1 MSDFSIIGNRTAM
14 IDAAAKTTGAGKYT
28 DDLSVPGMLVGKILH
43 SPYPHARIRRIDT
56 SRAEKCEG
64 VVAVVVGQD
73 APNPYGILPVG
84 HDEYALALDKV
95 RYVGDNVACV
105 VAVSE
110 SIAETALEL
119 IDVEYEVLPAYFD
132 PEESMKAVTDL
143 IHDSK
148 PGNLEKDYHHV
159 FGDPDQGF
167 AGADQI
173 AEARFIAN
181 EVTHAAME
189 PHSTLASFEIDPHTG
204 KPGRLTVWSSTQV
217 PYYLQH
223 KLSLVLEMPMA
234 QIRVIKPLVGGGFGG
249 KSEVIPLEIIAA
261 IAARKAQAAVK
272 ITYTREEVF
281 WAHRGRPR
289 TIIDL
294 KTGVKKD
301 GRITAVKA
309 RVVQDGGAYC
319 SYGVVTILYSGAL
332 LGALY
337 DIPNIQYDGYRV
349 LTNKPACGA
358 MRGHGT
364 VNVRFAFESQ
374 LDELALAIGMDPAEI
389 RQRNLLQ
396 PPCITVNGLRV
407 QSYGLPECIE
417 KTVDRSGWKQRKGK
431 LPRGRGLGIACSHYV
446 SGAANSIIRSDMP
459 HSTVNI
465 KIDRDGGV
473 VVYTGA
479 SEIGQGSDTMTAQIA
494 AEVLGCS
501 LPRVRVIAADTD
513 LTPIDIGSYSSRVTF
528 MAGNATLRAASE
540 VKRLIAAAA
549 AKKMGCAAEDL
560 IFRNDQVLRKNA
572 AASVGELADKSVRTT
587 QDEASVSGRVEGQ
600 ILRGS
605 LQQKRKEEGPKEK
618 MSFEEAVVAA
628 IDFHGGL
635 TGTGSYAPPQE
646 ARGGKHK
653 GAGVGPSPA
662 YSYSAQVAEVSVDEE
677 TGEVVVHKVWAAHDC
692 GRALNPVSVEGQI
705 IGSVWMGMGQ
715 ALTEEMVWKDGMLMN
730 PGLLEYRSP
739 SSVESPEVEPII
751 VESVDPEG
759 PFGAKE
765 CSEGSLAATIPA
777 IANAI
782 YDAVGV
788 RLRESPFT
796 PERVLSA
803 LRAKRNARALN
814 LTKVLT
820 RLLRHASANT
830 ADRCASKVRARNA
843 TRSIHRGE
851 KCRPPRA
858 VPIEPYKVQTAPA
871 QNCRRRNRVS
881 RGTFDACRAWQ
892 LARAGSN
899 SHPNHCRRH
908 RFNSIDAAETIRAG
922 ARSRSARNRSAA
934 RHPAAARRRR
944 RNRGP
949 HHAPR
954 HRALRLS
961 APALCG
967 PHRSSGDRGIART
980 AEHGHHRR

>member
-1 MSDFSIIGNRTAM
+1 VTQPTTKDERPATDFSIIGKPTAM
-14 IDAAAKTTGAGKYT
+14 VDAAEKTTGAGKYT

-43 SPYPHARIRRIDT
+43 SPYPHARIQRIDT
-56 SRAEKCEG
+56 SRAEQLEG
-64 VVAVVVGQD
+64 VVAVVVGKD

-84 HDEYALALDKV
+84 HDEHALALDKV

-105 VAVSE
+105 VATSE
-110 SIAETALEL
+110 SIAEKALEL
-119 IDVEYEVLPAYFD
+119 IDVDYEVLPAYFD
-132 PEESMKAVTDL
+132 PEESMKASTDL
-143 IHDSK
+143 IHDNK
-148 PGNLEKDYHHV
+148 PNNLEKDYHHI
-159 FGDPDQGF
+159 FGDPDRGF
-167 AGADQI
+167 AEADHV

-189 PHSTLASFEIDPHTG
+189 PHSTLAAFEIDPHTG

-223 KLSLVLEMPMA
+223 KLSLVLEIPMA

-249 KSEVIPLEIIAA
+249 KSEVIPIEIIAA
-261 IAARKAQAAVK
+261 VAACKAQAPVK

-294 KTGVKKD
+294 KIGVKND

-374 LDELALAIGMDPAEI
+374 LDELAAKIAMDPAEI
-389 RQRNLLQ
+389 RRRNLLK

-417 KTVDRSGWKQRKGK
+417 KTVGRSGWNERKGK
-431 LPRGRGLGIACSHYV
+431 LPRGRGIGIACSHYV

-501 LPRVRVIAADTD
+501 LSRVRVIAADTD

-528 MAGNATLRAASE
+528 MAGNATLRAANE
-540 VKRLIAAAA
+540 VKKLIAAAA
-549 AKKMGCAAEDL
+549 AKKMNCQPDDLVFREDAVVSKNSHVGTAAIGRPAE
-560 IFRNDQVLRKNA
+560 QVA
-572 AASVGELADKSVRTT
+572 AAT
-587 QDEASVSGRVEGQ
+587 VSGRVEGQ

-605 LQQKRKEEGPKEK
+605 LQQKRKDDGPKDQ
-618 MSFEEAVVAA
+618 MTFEEAVVAA
-628 IDFHGGL
+628 IDFHGAL
-635 TGTGSYAPPQE
+635 TGTGSYAPPPE

-677 TGEVVVHKVWAAHDC
+677 TGEVTVHKVWAAHDC

-715 ALTEEMVWKDGMLMN
+715 ALSEEMVWKDGMLMN

-751 VESVDPEG
+751 VESIDPEG

-782 YDAVGV
+782 YDAVGI
-788 RLRESPFT
+788 RLHESPFT
-796 PERVLSA
+796 PERVLAA
-803 LRAKRNARALN
+803 LRAQKNAKALN
-814 LTKVLT
+814 LTEGVDPTSPT
-820 RLLRHASANT
+820 RFREH
-830 ADRCASKVRARNA
+830 
-843 TRSIHRGE
+843 G
-851 KCRPPRA
+851 
-858 VPIEPYKVQTAPA
+858 
-871 QNCRRRNRVS
+871 
-881 RGTFDACRAWQ
+881 
-892 LARAGSN
+892 GSLWFKGKG
-899 SHPNHCRRH
+899 P
-908 RFNSIDAAETIRAG
+908 E
-922 ARSRSARNRSAA
+922 
-934 RHPAAARRRR
+934 RHPLD
-944 RNRGP
+944 P
-949 HHAPR
+949 SR
-954 HRALRLS
+954 HE
-961 APALCG
+961 PAG
-967 PHRSSGDRGIART
+967 GAD
-980 AEHGHHRR
+980 

>member
-1 MSDFSIIGNRTAM
+1 MSDYSTIGKPTAM
-14 IDAAAKTTGAGKYT
+14 IDAAGKTTGAGKYT
-28 DDLSVPGMLVGKILH
+28 DDLSLPGMLVGKILH
-43 SPYPHARIRRIDT
+43 SPYPHARIKRIDT
-56 SRAEKCEG
+56 SRADKLEG
-64 VVAVVVGQD
+64 VVAVVVGKD

-84 HDEYALALDKV
+84 HDEHALALDKV
-95 RYVGDNVACV
+95 RYAGDNVACV

-110 SIAETALEL
+110 AIAEKALEL
-119 IDVEYEVLPAYFD
+119 IDVDYEVLPAYFD
-132 PEESMKAVTDL
+132 PEESMKAQTDL
-143 IHDSK
+143 IHDNK

-159 FGDPDQGF
+159 FGDPDKGF
-167 AGADQI
+167 ADADHV

-189 PHSTLASFEIDPHTG
+189 PHSTLASFELDPHTG
-204 KPGRLTVWSSTQV
+204 KMGRLTVWSSTQV

-223 KLSLVLEMPMA
+223 KLSLVLEMPMS

-261 IAARKAQAAVK
+261 VAARKAQAPVK

-294 KTGVKKD
+294 KTGVKND
-301 GRITAVKA
+301 GRITSVKA

-374 LDELALAIGMDPAEI
+374 LDELASKIGMDPAKI
-389 RQRNLLQ
+389 RQRNLLK

-417 KTVDRSGWKQRKGK
+417 KTVERSGWKPRKGK
-431 LPRGRGLGIACSHYV
+431 LPKGRGLGIACSHYV

-501 LPRVRVIAADTD
+501 LSRVRVIAADTD

-528 MAGNATLRAASE
+528 MAGNATLRAAE
-540 VKRLIAAAA
+540 DVKKRIAAAA
-549 AKKMGCAAEDL
+549 AKKMACGPEDL
-560 IFRNDQVLRKNA
+560 IFRNDRVLKRNSTA
-572 AASVGELADKSVRTT
+572 TAGLRNLADKSVRSTRAV
-587 QDEASVSGRVEGQ
+587 ASVSGRVEGQ

-605 LQQKRKEEGPKEK
+605 LQQKRREEGPKEW
-618 MSFEEAVVAA
+618 MTFEEAVVAA
-628 IDFHGGL
+628 IDFHGAL
-635 TGTGSYAPPQE
+635 AGTGSYAPPQE

-677 TGEVVVHKVWAAHDC
+677 TGEVTVHKVWAAHDC

-739 SSVESPEVEPII
+739 SSIESPAVEAII
-751 VESVDPEG
+751 VESIDPEG

-788 RLRESPFT
+788 RLHECPFT
-796 PERVLSA
+796 PERVLAA
-803 LRAKRNARALN
+803 LRAKRNAKALN
-814 LTKVLT
+814 LTEGVDPTAPERFREHGGALCFKGKGPE
-820 RLLRHASANT
+820 RHAL
-830 ADRCASKVRARNA
+830 D
-843 TRSIHRGE
+843 
-851 KCRPPRA
+851 P
-858 VPIEPYKVQTAPA
+858 
-871 QNCRRRNRVS
+871 
-881 RGTFDACRAWQ
+881 
-892 LARAGSN
+892 
-899 SHPNHCRRH
+899 
-908 RFNSIDAAETIRAG
+908 
-922 ARSRSARNRSAA
+922 A
-934 RHPAAARRRR
+934 RHESPVPA
-944 RNRGP
+944 RG
-949 HHAPR
+949 A
-954 HRALRLS
+954 
-961 APALCG
+961 
-967 PHRSSGDRGIART
+967 D
-980 AEHGHHRR
+980 

>member
-1 MSDFSIIGNRTAM
+1 MTDFSIIGKPIAM
-14 IDAAAKTTGAGKYT
+14 VDAAGKTTGAGKYT
-28 DDLSVPGMLVGKILH
+28 DDLSLPGVLIGKILH
-43 SPYPHARIRRIDT
+43 SPHPHARIKHIDT
-56 SRAEKCEG
+56 IRAEKLDG
-64 VVAVVVGQD
+64 VVAVVIGSD

-84 HDEYALALDKV
+84 HDEHALATDKV

-105 VAVSE
+105 AAVDE
-110 SIAETALEL
+110 ATAERALEL
-119 IDVEYEVLPAYFD
+119 IDVEYEILPAYFD
-132 PEESMKAVTDL
+132 PEEAMKTERDL
-143 IHDSK
+143 IHDNK
-148 PGNLEKDYHHV
+148 PHNIEKDYHHI
-159 FGDPDQGF
+159 FGDPEKGF
-167 AGADQI
+167 AEADHI

-189 PHSTLASFEIDPHTG
+189 PHSTLASFELNSQTG
-204 KPGRLTVWSSTQV
+204 QLGRLTVWSSTQV

-223 KLSLVLEMPMA
+223 KLALVLEMPMS

-261 IAARKAQAAVK
+261 IAARKAKAPVK

-294 KTGVKKD
+294 KTGVKND
-301 GRITAVKA
+301 GRITSVKA
-309 RVVQDGGAYC
+309 RVVQDGGGYC

-374 LDELALAIGMDPAEI
+374 LDELAAKLKMDPAEI
-389 RQRNLLQ
+389 RRRNLLT
-396 PPCITVNGLRV
+396 PPCVTVNGLRV

-417 KTVDRSGWKQRKGK
+417 KVVERSGWMDRKGK
-431 LPRGRGLGIACSHYV
+431 LQKSRGLGIACSHYV

-501 LPRVRVIAADTD
+501 LSRVKIVAADTD

-528 MAGNATLRAASE
+528 MAGNATLRAAEE
-540 VKRLIAAAA
+540 VKKQIASAA
-549 AKKMGCAAEDL
+549 AKKMNC
-560 IFRNDQVLRKNA
+560 
-572 AASVGELADKSVRTT
+572 SVEELVFWDDGVWRSGLELDNQMPAQTPRGPDGRGRPSPHGSRV
-587 QDEASVSGRVEGQ
+587 QLGSEILQGSEQPSVSGRVEGQ

-605 LQQKRKEEGPKEK
+605 LQQKRKEEGPKDSI
-618 MSFEEAVVAA
+618 SFEEAVVAA
-628 IDFHGGL
+628 IDFHGTL
-635 TGTGSYAPPQE
+635 TGTGSYAPPPE

-653 GAGVGPSPA
+653 GGGVGPSPA
-662 YSYSAQVAEVSVDEE
+662 YSYSAQVAEVSVDED
-677 TGEVVVHKVWAAHDC
+677 TGEVAVHKVWAAHDC

-715 ALTEEMVWKDGMLMN
+715 ALTEEMIWKDGLLMN

-739 SSVESPEVEPII
+739 SSVESPEVEAII
-751 VESVDPEG
+751 VESIDPEG

-788 RLRESPFT
+788 RLHECPFT
-796 PERVLSA
+796 PERVLAA
-803 LRAKRNARALN
+803 LRAKKNAKALN
-814 LTKVLT
+814 LTEGV
-820 RLLRHASANT
+820 
-830 ADRCASKVRARNA
+830 D
-843 TRSIHRGE
+843 
-851 KCRPPRA
+851 P
-858 VPIEPYKVQTAPA
+858 TAP
-871 QNCRRRNRVS
+871 S
-881 RGTFDACRAWQ
+881 RFREHGGALWFK
-892 LARAGSN
+892 GKG
-899 SHPNHCRRH
+899 PERH
-908 RFNSIDAAETIRAG
+908 EMD
-922 ARSRSARNRSAA
+922 SAR
-934 RHPAAARRRR
+934 
-944 RNRGP
+944 
-949 HHAPR
+949 
-954 HRALRLS
+954 
-961 APALCG
+961 
-967 PHRSSGDRGIART
+967 T
-980 AEHGHHRR
+980 E

>member
-1 MSDFSIIGNRTAM
+1 MTDFSILGKPIAM
-14 IDAAAKTTGAGKYT
+14 VDAAGKTTGAGKYT
-28 DDLSVPGMLVGKILH
+28 DDLSVSGMLVGRILH
-43 SPYPHARIRRIDT
+43 SPYPHARFRRIDT
-56 SRAEKCEG
+56 SRAEKLEG
-64 VVAVVVGQD
+64 VVAIATGKD
-73 APNPYGILPVG
+73 APNTYGILPVG
-84 HDEYALALDKV
+84 HDEHALAVDKV

-105 VAVSE
+105 AARDE
-110 SIAETALEL
+110 ATADKALEL

-132 PEESMKAVTDL
+132 PERSMEANTDL
-143 IHDSK
+143 IHDNK
-148 PGNLEKDYHHV
+148 PHNLEKDYHHV
-159 FGDPDQGF
+159 FGDPEKGF
-167 AGADQI
+167 AEADYV

-189 PHSTLASFEIDPHTG
+189 PHSTLANFEIDSQTG
-204 KPGRLTVWSSTQV
+204 KPGRLIVWSSTQV

-223 KLSLVLEMPMA
+223 KLSLVMEMPMA

-261 IAARKAQAAVK
+261 VVARKARAPVK

-289 TIIDL
+289 TLVDL
-294 KTGVKKD
+294 KTGVTRD

-374 LDELALAIGMDPAEI
+374 LDELAAKINLDPAEI

-396 PPCITVNGLRV
+396 PPCVTVNGLRV

-417 KTVDRSGWKQRKGK
+417 KTVERSGWKERKGK
-431 LPRGRGLGIACSHYV
+431 LPRGRGLGIGCSHYV

-494 AEVLGCS
+494 AETLGCT
-501 LPRVRVIAADTD
+501 LGRIKIVAADTD

-528 MAGNATLRAASE
+528 MAGNATLRAAQE
-540 VKRLIAAAA
+540 VKRQIASAAAR
-549 AKKMGCAAEDL
+549 KMGCAAEEMV
-560 IFRNDQVLRKNA
+560 FRDDVVSRKNHAGESPASTQA
-572 AASVGELADKSVRTT
+572 ATRSEP
-587 QDEASVSGRVEGQ
+587 SVSGRVEGQ

-605 LQQKRKEEGPKEK
+605 LQQKRKDEAPKDS
-618 MSFEEAVVAA
+618 MTFEEAVVAA
-628 IDFHGGL
+628 IDFHGTL
-635 TGTGSYAPPQE
+635 TGTGSYAPPPE

-653 GAGVGPSPA
+653 GGGVGPSPA

-677 TGEVVVHKVWAAHDC
+677 TGEVTVHKVWAAHDC

-715 ALTEEMVWKDGMLMN
+715 ALTEEMVWKDGVLMN

-751 VESVDPEG
+751 VESIDPEG

-788 RLRESPFT
+788 RLHETPFT
-796 PERVLSA
+796 PERVLAA
-803 LRAKRNARALN
+803 LRAKMNSKPIN
-814 LTKVLT
+814 LTEGVDPTSPAGFREHGGSLWF
-820 RLLRHASANT
+820 
-830 ADRCASKVRARNA
+830 
-843 TRSIHRGE
+843 RGKGPE
-851 KCRPPRA
+851 
-858 VPIEPYKVQTAPA
+858 
-871 QNCRRRNRVS
+871 
-881 RGTFDACRAWQ
+881 
-892 LARAGSN
+892 
-899 SHPNHCRRH
+899 
-908 RFNSIDAAETIRAG
+908 
-922 ARSRSARNRSAA
+922 
-934 RHPAAARRRR
+934 RHPLDPARR
-944 RNRGP
+944 P
-949 HHAPR
+949 EPVQ
-954 HRALRLS
+954 
-961 APALCG
+961 
-967 PHRSSGDRGIART
+967 
-980 AEHGHHRR
+980 

>member
-1 MSDFSIIGNRTAM
+1 M
-14 IDAAAKTTGAGKYT
+14 
-28 DDLSVPGMLVGKILH
+28 PGMLIGKILH
-43 SPYPHARIRRIDT
+43 SPLPHARIKKIDP
-56 SRAEKCEG
+56 SKALALEG
-64 VVAVVVGQD
+64 VVCVVVGED
-73 APNPYGILPVG
+73 APNKYGILPVG
-84 HDEYALALDKV
+84 HDGTALAVDKV

-105 VAVSE
+105 CAISE
-110 SIAETALEL
+110 RIAEEAMEL
-119 IDVEYEVLPAYFD
+119 IDVEYEALPAYFD
-132 PEESMKAVTDL
+132 PEEAMKAESDL
-143 IHDSK
+143 IHEHK
-148 PGNLEKDYHHV
+148 EHNIEKDYHHV
-159 FGDPDQGF
+159 FGDPDKGF
-167 AGADQI
+167 AEADLT
-173 AEARFIAN
+173 AEARYIAN

-189 PHSTLASFEIDPHTG
+189 PHSTLAAFEFDAQSG
-204 KPGRLTVWSSTQV
+204 RSERLTVWSSTQV

-223 KLSLVLEMPMA
+223 KLSIVLEMPMA

-261 IAARKAQAAVK
+261 VAARKAKAPVK

-294 KTGVKKD
+294 KTAVKTD

-309 RVVQDGGAYC
+309 RVVQYGGGYC
-319 SYGVVTILYSGAL
+319 SYGLVTILYSGAL

-374 LDELALAIGMDPAEI
+374 LDEVAAKLKIDPAEI
-389 RQRNLLQ
+389 RRRNLLK
-396 PPCITVNGLRV
+396 PPCVTVNGLRV
-407 QSYGLPECIE
+407 QSYGLPESIE
-417 KTVDRSGWKQRKGK
+417 QVVERSGWKQRKGK
-431 LPRGRGLGIACSHYV
+431 LSKGRGLGLGCSHYV

-501 LPRVRVIAADTD
+501 LSRVRVIAADTD

-528 MAGNATLRAASE
+528 MAGNATLRAANE
-540 VKRLIAAAA
+540 VKKLIAAAA
-549 AKKMGCAAEDL
+549 AKKMDCQPDDLVFREDAVVSRNGHVGTAAIGRPAE
-560 IFRNDQVLRKNA
+560 QSSA
-572 AASVGELADKSVRTT
+572 AT
-587 QDEASVSGRVEGQ
+587 VSGRVEGQ

-605 LQQKRKEEGPKEK
+605 LQQKRKDEGPKDQ
-618 MSFEEAVVAA
+618 MTFEEAVVAA
-628 IDFHGGL
+628 IDFHGAL
-635 TGTGSYAPPQE
+635 TGTGSYAPPPE

-662 YSYSAQVAEVSVDEE
+662 YSYSAQVAEVTVDEE
-677 TGEVVVHKVWAAHDC
+677 TGEVTVHKVWAAHDC

-730 PGLLEYRSP
+730 PGMLEYRSP

-751 VESVDPEG
+751 VESIDPEG

-777 IANAI
+777 ISNAI
-782 YDAVGV
+782 YDAVEI
-788 RLRESPFT
+788 RLHECPFT
-796 PERVLSA
+796 PERVLAA
-803 LRAKRNARALN
+803 LRALKKSKHIN
-814 LTKVLT
+814 LTEGVDPVAPT
-820 RLLRHASANT
+820 RFREHGGALCFRGKGPERHAL
-830 ADRCASKVRARNA
+830 DP
-843 TRSIHRGE
+843 G
-851 KCRPPRA
+851 
-858 VPIEPYKVQTAPA
+858 
-871 QNCRRRNRVS
+871 RRETTVE
-881 RGTFDACRAWQ
+881 
-892 LARAGSN
+892 AG
-899 SHPNHCRRH
+899 
-908 RFNSIDAAETIRAG
+908 
-922 ARSRSARNRSAA
+922 
-934 RHPAAARRRR
+934 
-944 RNRGP
+944 
-949 HHAPR
+949 
-954 HRALRLS
+954 
-961 APALCG
+961 
-967 PHRSSGDRGIART
+967 GDD
-980 AEHGHHRR
+980 

>member
-1 MSDFSIIGNRTAM
+1 MSNFSIIGKPTAM
-14 IDAAAKTTGAGKYT
+14 IDAAEKTTGGGKYT
-28 DDLSVPGMLVGKILH
+28 DDLSLPGMLVGKILH
-43 SPYPHARIRRIDT
+43 SPFPHARIKRIDP
-56 SRAEKCEG
+56 SRAEGLDG
-64 VVAVVVGQD
+64 VVAVVVGGD

-84 HDEYALALDKV
+84 HDEHALALDKV

-110 SIAETALEL
+110 AVAEKAMEL
-119 IDVEYEVLPAYFD
+119 IDVSYEVLPAYFD
-132 PEESMKAVTDL
+132 PEESMKAKTDL
-143 IHDSK
+143 IHDNK
-148 PGNLEKDYHHV
+148 PGNLEKDYHHA
-159 FGDPDQGF
+159 FGDPDKGF
-167 AGADQI
+167 AEADHV

-189 PHSTLASFEIDPHTG
+189 PHSTLASFELDPHTG
-204 KPGRLTVWSSTQV
+204 NLGRLTVWSSTQV

-223 KLSLVLEMPMA
+223 KLSLVLEMPMS

-261 IAARKAQAAVK
+261 VAARKAKAPVK

-294 KTGVKKD
+294 KTGIKND
-301 GRITAVKA
+301 GRITCVKA

-374 LDELALAIGMDPAEI
+374 LDELAVKIGMDPAEI
-389 RQRNLLQ
+389 RQRNLLK

-417 KTVDRSGWKQRKGK
+417 KTVERSGWKQRKGK

-479 SEIGQGSDTMTAQIA
+479 SEIGQGSDTMTAQVA

-501 LPRVRVIAADTD
+501 LARVRVIAADTD

-528 MAGNATLRAASE
+528 MAGNATLRAAE
-540 VKRLIAAAA
+540 DVKKRIAAAA
-549 AKKMGCAAEDL
+549 AKKMNCSMEGLAFRDDIVFKKGSAPPAVKKDQAEE
-560 IFRNDQVLRKNA
+560 VEVTEA
-572 AASVGELADKSVRTT
+572 G
-587 QDEASVSGRVEGQ
+587 ASVSGRVVGQ

-605 LQQKRKEEGPKEK
+605 LQQKLKEEGPKEW
-618 MSFEEAVVAA
+618 MTFEEAVVAA
-628 IDFHGGL
+628 IDFHGAL
-635 TGTGSYAPPQE
+635 TGTGSYAPPPE

-653 GAGVGPSPA
+653 GGGVGPSPA
-662 YSYSAQVAEVSVDEE
+662 YSYSAQVAEVSVDED
-677 TGEVVVHKVWAAHDC
+677 TGEVTVHKVWAAHDC

-730 PGLLEYRSP
+730 AGMLEYRSP

-751 VESVDPEG
+751 VESIDPEG

-777 IANAI
+777 ISNAI

-788 RLRESPFT
+788 RLHESPFT
-796 PERVLSA
+796 PERVLAA
-803 LRAKRNARALN
+803 LRAKKKDKALN
-814 LTKVLT
+814 LTEGV
-820 RLLRHASANT
+820 
-830 ADRCASKVRARNA
+830 D
-843 TRSIHRGE
+843 
-851 KCRPPRA
+851 P
-858 VPIEPYKVQTAPA
+858 TAP
-871 QNCRRRNRVS
+871 Q
-881 RGTFDACRAWQ
+881 
-892 LARAGSN
+892 
-899 SHPNHCRRH
+899 
-908 RFNSIDAAETIRAG
+908 RFR
-922 ARSRSARNRSAA
+922 
-934 RHPAAARRRR
+934 
-944 RNRGP
+944 
-949 HHAPR
+949 
-954 HRALRLS
+954 
-961 APALCG
+961 
-967 PHRSSGDRGIART
+967 
-980 AEHGHHRR
+980 EHGGSLCFKGKGPERHVLDPAYREATATGGAH

>member
-1 MSDFSIIGNRTAM
+1 MSEDFSIIGKPVAM
-14 IDAAAKTTGAGKYT
+14 IDAAEKTTGAGKYA

-43 SPYPHARIRRIDT
+43 SPYPHARIKRIDS
-56 SRAEKCEG
+56 SRAEKLEG
-64 VVAVVVGQD
+64 VVAVAVGTD

-84 HDEYALALDKV
+84 HDEHALALDKV

-110 SIAETALEL
+110 SIAEKALEL
-119 IDVEYEVLPAYFD
+119 IDVDYELLPAYFD
-132 PEESMKAVTDL
+132 PEESMKAQSDL
-143 IHDSK
+143 IHENK
-148 PGNLEKDYHHV
+148 PNNTEKDYHHV
-159 FGDPDQGF
+159 FGDPEKGF
-167 AGADQI
+167 GEADCV

-189 PHSTLASFEIDPHTG
+189 PHSTLASFELDPHTG
-204 KPGRLTVWSSTQV
+204 QIGHLTVWSSTQV

-223 KLSLVLEMPMA
+223 KLSLVLEMPMS

-261 IAARKAQAAVK
+261 IAARKAKAPVK

-294 KTGVKKD
+294 KTGAKRD

-309 RVVQDGGAYC
+309 RVIQDGGAYC

-374 LDELALAIGMDPAEI
+374 LDELAAKIGIDPAEI
-389 RQRNLLQ
+389 RCRNLLQ

-417 KTVDRSGWKQRKGK
+417 KTVERSGWNERRGK
-431 LPRGRGLGIACSHYV
+431 LPKGRGLGIACSHYV

-494 AEVLGCS
+494 AEALGCS
-501 LPRVRVIAADTD
+501 LSRVRVIAADTD

-528 MAGNATLRAASE
+528 MAGNATLRAAEE
-540 VKRLIAAAA
+540 VKKLIAAAA
-549 AKKMGCAAEDL
+549 AKKMSCAPEDL
-560 IFRNDQVLRKNA
+560 LFRDDTVVRKNRHVGTA
-572 AASVGELADKSVRTT
+572 APGCPAEQSSAS
-587 QDEASVSGRVEGQ
+587 ASVSGRVEGQ

-605 LQQKRKEEGPKEK
+605 LQQKRKDEGPKDS
-618 MSFEEAVVAA
+618 MTFEEAVVAA
-628 IDFHGGL
+628 IDFHGAL

-662 YSYSAQVAEVSVDEE
+662 YSYSAQVAEVSVDQDS
-677 TGEVVVHKVWAAHDC
+677 GEVTVHKVWAAHDC

-715 ALTEEMVWKDGMLMN
+715 ALTEEMIWKDGMLMN

-739 SSVESPEVEPII
+739 SAVESPVVEPII
-751 VESVDPEG
+751 VESIDPEG

-788 RLRESPFT
+788 RLHESPFT
-796 PERVLSA
+796 PERVLAA
-803 LRAKRNARALN
+803 LRAKRNAKALN
-814 LTKVLT
+814 LTEGV
-820 RLLRHASANT
+820 
-830 ADRCASKVRARNA
+830 D
-843 TRSIHRGE
+843 
-851 KCRPPRA
+851 P
-858 VPIEPYKVQTAPA
+858 TAPA
-871 QNCRRRNRVS
+871 RFREHGGSLWFEGKGPERHALDPCRR
-881 RGTFDACRAWQ
+881 G
-892 LARAGSN
+892 
-899 SHPNHCRRH
+899 
-908 RFNSIDAAETIRAG
+908 IRAG
-922 ARSRSARNRSAA
+922 GA
-934 RHPAAARRRR
+934 
-944 RNRGP
+944 
-949 HHAPR
+949 
-954 HRALRLS
+954 
-961 APALCG
+961 
-967 PHRSSGDRGIART
+967 D
-980 AEHGHHRR
+980 

>member
-1 MSDFSIIGNRTAM
+1 MTDFSIIGKPTAM
-14 IDAAAKTTGAGKYT
+14 IDAAGKTTGAGKYT
-28 DDLSVPGMLVGKILH
+28 DDLTQAGMLIGKILH
-43 SPYPHARIRRIDT
+43 SPYPHARINRIDA
-56 SRAEKCEG
+56 SRAEKLEG
-64 VVAVVVGQD
+64 VVAVVVGKD

-84 HDEYALALDKV
+84 HDEHALAVDKV

-105 VAVSE
+105 VATSE
-110 SIAETALEL
+110 SIAEEALEL
-119 IDVEYEVLPAYFD
+119 VDVEYDVLPAYFD
-132 PEESMKAVTDL
+132 PEEAMKAHTHL
-143 IHDSK
+143 IHDNK
-148 PGNLEKDYHHV
+148 PQNLEKDYHHV
-159 FGDPDQGF
+159 FGDPDKGF
-167 AGADQI
+167 AEAVHV

-189 PHSTLASFEIDPHTG
+189 PHSTLASFELDPHTG
-204 KPGRLTVWSSTQV
+204 KHGRLTVWSSTQV

-223 KLSLVLEMPMA
+223 KLSLVLEMPMS

-261 IAARKAQAAVK
+261 VAARKAQAPVK

-294 KTGVKKD
+294 KTGVTSD
-301 GRITAVKA
+301 GCITAVKA

-337 DIPNIQYDGYRV
+337 DIPNIHYDGYRV

-374 LDELALAIGMDPAEI
+374 LDELAAKLGMDPAEI
-389 RQRNLLQ
+389 RQRNLLT
-396 PPCITVNGLRV
+396 PPCVTVNGLRV

-417 KTVDRSGWKQRKGK
+417 KTVARSEWKQRRGK
-431 LPRGRGLGIACSHYV
+431 MPRGRGLGIACSHYV

-479 SEIGQGSDTMTAQIA
+479 SEIGQGSDTMTAQVA
-494 AEVLGCS
+494 AETLGCS
-501 LPRVRVIAADTD
+501 LSRVRVIAADTD

-528 MAGNATLRAASE
+528 MAGNATLRAAEE
-540 VKRLIAAAA
+540 VKKRIAAAA
-549 AKKMGCAAEDL
+549 AKKMVCAVED
-560 IFRNDQVLRKNA
+560 IVFRNDVVSKRRSAGSAEGESAQTSRGPDPSAVLRA
-572 AASVGELADKSVRTT
+572 GSQECPSPHESLSSQVSR
-587 QDEASVSGRVEGQ
+587 QASVSGRVEGQ

-605 LQQKRKEEGPKEK
+605 LQQKRKEEGPKDW
-618 MSFEEAVVAA
+618 MTFEEAVVAA
-628 IDFHGGL
+628 IDFHGAL

-677 TGEVVVHKVWAAHDC
+677 TGEVTVHKVWAAHDC

-739 SSVESPEVEPII
+739 SSIESPAVEPII

-788 RLRESPFT
+788 RLHESPFT
-796 PERVLSA
+796 PDRVLAA
-803 LRAKRNARALN
+803 LRAKRNAKALN
-814 LTKVLT
+814 LTEGIDPTDPGHFREHGGTLCFKGKGPE
-820 RLLRHASANT
+820 RHAQ
-830 ADRCASKVRARNA
+830 DPAR
-843 TRSIHRGE
+843 R
-851 KCRPPRA
+851 
-858 VPIEPYKVQTAPA
+858 EP
-871 QNCRRRNRVS
+871 
-881 RGTFDACRAWQ
+881 
-892 LARAGSN
+892 
-899 SHPNHCRRH
+899 
-908 RFNSIDAAETIRAG
+908 
-922 ARSRSARNRSAA
+922 AA
-934 RHPAAARRRR
+934 RGA
-944 RNRGP
+944 
-949 HHAPR
+949 
-954 HRALRLS
+954 
-961 APALCG
+961 
-967 PHRSSGDRGIART
+967 D
-980 AEHGHHRR
+980 